1 MNRIYDKILLL
12 IGLLVLVASA
22 AFYLFSEGP
31 GDAGPVAAVAPL
43 GSDYS
48 PIPLQEMS
56 FTDATWPQAS
66 EQSTGWIYD
75 VFTPPKIYINL
86 ETGEWVSEGWKPP
99 PPPEPFGLYLAE
111 IDRARYR
118 IQLLGYIEEDF
129 KDATKSLLLMV
140 DEETGENLRVRV
152 GDSPEGNDFEVI
164 DFTIERVFGDDGGI
178 TKLATASIVDL
189 RMDESVDLIHGKPLY
204 TDGVAILLRSEED
217 ASLEWRPEAV
227 GATLEN
233 ERGNYRLTE
242 SDFEAAT
249 LTIEK
254 TFLSGERE
262 PESQTLAVQESNDT
276 SVSETDEKEST
287 TAESDTSPF
296 DSMF

>member
-22 AFYLFSEGP
+22 AFYLFSDGP
-31 GDAGPVAAVAPL
+31 EDAEAVPEVAPS
-43 GSDYS
+43 GSDYT
-48 PIPLQEMS
+48 PIPLPEMS
-56 FTDATWPQAS
+56 LREATWPQAS

-86 ETGEWVSEGWKPP
+86 DTGEWVSEGWKPP
-99 PPPEPFGLYLAE
+99 PPPEPYGLYLAE
-111 IDRARYR
+111 MDRARYR
-118 IQLLGYIEEDF
+118 IQILGYIEEDF

-140 DEETGENLRVRV
+140 DEETGKNLRVRV
-152 GDSPEGNDFEVI
+152 GDAPEGSDFEVI
-164 DFTIERVFGDDGGI
+164 DFTIERVFGADGGI
-178 TKLATASIVDL
+178 SKRATASIVDL
-189 RMDESVDLIHGKPLY
+189 RTDESVDLVHGMPLF
-204 TDGVAILLRSEED
+204 TDGVAILLRSDED
-217 ASLEWRPEAV
+217 SALEWRPKAV

-233 ERGNYRLTE
+233 ERGSYRLTDI
-242 SDFEAAT
+242 DFEAAT

-254 TFLSGERE
+254 TFPAGERE

-276 SVSETDEKEST
+276 SGNEIDKKESS
-287 TAESDTSPF
+287 ASELEISPF

>member
-22 AFYLFSEGP
+22 AFYLLSDGP
-31 GDAGPVAAVAPL
+31 EDAGSVPAVAPL
-43 GSDYS
+43 GSNYT
-48 PIPLQEMS
+48 PIALQEMS
-56 FTDATWPQAS
+56 FSEVTWPQAS

-99 PPPEPFGLYLAE
+99 PPPKPFGLYLAE
-111 IDRARYR
+111 IERARYR

-140 DEETGENLRVRV
+140 DEETGQNLRVRV
-152 GDSPEGNDFEVI
+152 GDSPEGNDFEVV

-178 TKLATASIVDL
+178 TKLATASILDL
-189 RMDESVDLIHGKPLY
+189 RTDESVDLIHGKPLY
-204 TDGVAILLRSEED
+204 TDGIALLLRSEED
-217 ASLEWRPEAV
+217 PSLEWRPEAV

-233 ERGNYRLTE
+233 ERGSYRLAE
-242 SDFEAAT
+242 INLEAAT
-249 LTIEK
+249 LAIEK
-254 TFLSGERE
+254 TFPTGERE
-262 PESQTLAVQESNDT
+262 PETQTLAVQESNDAG
-276 SVSETDEKEST
+276 VSETDKKEAT
-287 TAESDTSPF
+287 TAESDTTPF